1 MLSLL
6 LGEKNSNDSLPYCVV
21 KNRMKENEKRE
32 RGRKEGNEAGR
43 KERKKGGRKEKRRE
57 TKDF

>member
-6 LGEKNSNDSLPYCVV
+6 LGKKNSNDSLPYCVV
-21 KNRMKENEKRE
+21 KNRIKENEKRE

-43 KERKKGGRKEKRRE
+43 KERREGGKKKEE

>member
-6 LGEKNSNDSLPYCVV
+6 LGKKNSNDSLPYCVV
-21 KNRMKENEKRE
+21 KNRTKENEKRE

-43 KERKKGGRKEKRRE
+43 KERREGGKKKEE

>member
-6 LGEKNSNDSLPYCVV
+6 LGKKNSNDSLPYCVV

-43 KERKKGGRKEKRRE
+43 KERREGGKKKEE
-57 TKDF
+57 TEDF